1 MHSLAHNLFKSTG
14 CPSFDSLGISWKI
27 LRLLADIFTPSRR
40 KNVRPDVEGFQFKS
54 IFLMLLEAYLLIG
67 VVQALGSTATAI
79 IEEIFIDNHFYIQY

>member
-27 LRLLADIFTPSRR
+27 LRLLADIFTPSGR

-54 IFLMLLEAYLLIG
+54 IFFNVARSLSAHWSCSGIG
-67 VVQALGSTATAI
+67 V
-79 IEEIFIDNHFYIQY
+79 HRK